1 MDGSTLP
8 APLYTA
14 LGSLIPL
21 AIATAVVRSPWF
33 KVKGKAG
40 KAVVNLATTF
50 KNHRQ
55 HLAYLNHVLA
65 NRESVPYCL
74 KYLGERVRRTVK
86 RGANAEKEFFG
97 VRRFPGGGRLLV
109 LRDCVNDAVK

>member
-21 AIATAVVRSPWF
+21 AIAAAVVRSPWF

-40 KAVVNLATTF
+40 EAVVNLAAIF

-55 HLAYLNHVLA
+55 HVAYRKHVLA
-65 NRESVPYCL
+65 NRESVPYCM
-74 KYLGERVRRTVK
+74 KCLGERVRRAVK
-86 RGANAEKEFFG
+86 RGANAEKAFLG
-97 VRRFPGGGRLLV
+97 VRRSPGVGRLLV
-109 LRDCVNDAVK
+109 LRDCVSEAVK

>member
-14 LGSLIPL
+14 LGYLIPL
-21 AIATAVVRSPWF
+21 AIAAAVVRSPWF
-33 KVKGKAG
+33 KGKAG
-40 KAVVNLATTF
+40 KAIANLAATF

-55 HLAYLNHVLA
+55 HVAYLKHVLA

-74 KYLGERVRRTVK
+74 KYLGERVRRTVE
-86 RGANAEKEFFG
+86 RGANAEKEFWG
-97 VRRFPGGGRLLV
+97 VRRPLGVGRLLV

>member
-21 AIATAVVRSPWF
+21 AIAAAVVRSPWF

-40 KAVVNLATTF
+40 QAVVNLAAIF

-55 HLAYLNHVLA
+55 HVAYRKHVLA
-65 NRESVPYCL
+65 NRESVPL
-74 KYLGERVRRTVK
+74 LLEILGREGSAHREAWGEFREGVFGCQALP
-86 RGANAEKEFFG
+86 RGREIVGAS
-97 VRRFPGGGRLLV
+97 
-109 LRDCVNDAVK
+109 